1 MMRGKSKM
9 SKILWRMIGVEAEN
23 NGLDEV
29 EYKLECSECTRD
41 VLYILYILATM
52 LVPYVVWIIAMND
65 GRIISLIGSL
75 LTWVVAVLLIPVL
88 SPIIDGYHSA
98 HKVLW

>member
-1 MMRGKSKM
+1 M
-9 SKILWRMIGVEAEN
+9 SKILWRMIGVETEV
-23 NGLDEV
+23 NGLNEV

-41 VLYILYILATM
+41 IIYILYIVASM

-88 SPIIDGYHSA
+88 SPIIDGYYSA

>member
-1 MMRGKSKM
+1 MMRGKLKM
-9 SKILWRMIGVEAEN
+9 SKILWRMIGVEAED
-23 NGLDEV
+23 NGLGEI
-29 EYKLECSECTRD
+29 EYKLECSERTRD
-41 VLYILYILATM
+41 VLYILYILVTM

-88 SPIIDGYHSA
+88 SPIIDGYYSV

>member
-1 MMRGKSKM
+1 M
-9 SKILWRMIGVEAEN
+9 SKILWRMIGVEAEV
-23 NGLDEV
+23 NGLNEV

-41 VLYILYILATM
+41 IIYILYIVVSM

-75 LTWVVAVLLIPVL
+75 LTWVVAVLLIPVI

>member
-1 MMRGKSKM
+1 M
-9 SKILWRMIGVEAEN
+9 SKILWRMIGVETEV
-23 NGLDEV
+23 NGLNEV
-29 EYKLECSECTRD
+29 EYNLECSERTRD
-41 VLYILYILATM
+41 IIYILYIVASM

-88 SPIIDGYHSA
+88 SPIIDGYYSA

>member
-1 MMRGKSKM
+1 MMRGEFKM
-9 SKILWRMIGVEAEN
+9 TKLLWKMIGVETEV
-23 NGLDEV
+23 NGLNEV
-29 EYKLECSECTRD
+29 EYNLECSERTRD
-41 VLYILYILATM
+41 IIYILYIVASM

-88 SPIIDGYHSA
+88 SPIIDGYYSA

>member
-1 MMRGKSKM
+1 MT
-9 SKILWRMIGVEAEN
+9 KILWKMIGVKAEN
-23 NGLDEV
+23 NGLDEI
-29 EYKLECSECTRD
+29 EYKLECSERTRD

-65 GRIISLIGSL
+65 GRIISAIGSL

-88 SPIIDGYHSA
+88 SPIIDGYYSV
-98 HKVLW
+98 HKILW

>member
-1 MMRGKSKM
+1 MT
-9 SKILWRMIGVEAEN
+9 KILWKMIGVKAEN
-23 NGLDEV
+23 NGLDEI
-29 EYKLECSECTRD
+29 EYKLECSERTRD

-65 GRIISLIGSL
+65 GRIISAIGSL

-88 SPIIDGYHSA
+88 SPIIDGYYSA
-98 HKVLW
+98 HKILW

>member
-1 MMRGKSKM
+1 MTKL
-9 SKILWRMIGVEAEN
+9 LWKMIGVEAED
-23 NGLDEV
+23 NGLGEI
-29 EYKLECSECTRD
+29 EYNLECSECTRD
-41 VLYILYILATM
+41 IIYILYIVASM

-88 SPIIDGYHSA
+88 SPIIDGYYSA